1 MKILCI
7 VQARM
12 GSERLPGKVMRNI
25 LGKPMIIYTL
35 DRIKKSKYIDE
46 IVLATSLEKSE
57 EPMVSYLIDHNYK
70 IFRGDENNVLKRYV
84 DATNEYGGDVII
96 RVTGD
101 CPLIDSTI
109 VDYVITFFLSHSFD
123 YVRLDVPE
131 TFIRGLDIE
140 IFTKEAINR
149 VCNITKSIEGDS
161 PYKEHVTYYMYTHP
175 EEFSIGIVKGS
186 NLFRKEHR
194 LCVDTMEDFQLVT
207 LIYEHFNDEYVS
219 AKEVVKF
226 LDENPMIAKM
236 NQKIKQKQ
244 I

>member
-25 LGKPMIIYTL
+25 LEKPMVIYTL
-35 DRIKKSKYIDE
+35 DRLKRSKYIDE

-140 IFTKEAINR
+140 IFTKEAMNK
-149 VCNITKSIEGDS
+149 VYNITKSIEGDS

-175 EEFSIGIVKGS
+175 EEFRIGIVKDS

-194 LCVDTMEDFQLVT
+194 LCVDTIEDFQLVT
-207 LIYEHFNDEYVS
+207 LIYEHFNDGYVS

-236 NQKIKQKQ
+236 NHEIKQKQ